1 MKFRDLKKDPPPN
14 GTWVLLR
21 DKKGHLNTQPQI
33 YFDNESIRY
42 NSAGYVEYAALPEHI
57 TKDPTGWLSEFRG
70 DDLPTKNTSC
80 LVCTASR
87 RMPFY
92 AYFLEK
98 EQRFLGVKDG
108 DVIAFQL
115 IELQKMNERR

>member
-1 MKFRDLKKDPPPN
+1 MKFRDLKKDPPPS
-14 GTWVLLR
+14 GTWILLR
-21 DKKGHLNTQPQI
+21 DKKGFLNTQPWQ
-33 YFDNESIRY
+33 YYDELK
-42 NSAGYVEYAALPEHI
+42 NSSYVEYAILPEHI

-70 DDLPTKNTSC
+70 DDLPAKNTPG

-87 RMPFY
+87 RSPFY

-108 DVIAFQL
+108 DVIAFQP
-115 IELQKMNERR
+115 IELQSKKVVKK